1 MEDDVQWT
9 EVLSSRVNR
18 VGYSPAGQAL
28 YVEWN
33 KGGKTSRYSN
43 VGPDVADKFVKS
55 WSVGEAVNTMLAGKY
70 EMQYV

>member
-1 MEDDVQWT
+1 MEDDVTWT

-18 VGYSPAGQAL
+18 VGYSPTGQAL
-28 YVEWN
+28 YVEWS